1 MKGLRQCVSLT
12 LLLLAASGSS
22 GIAQARNDDPRQIF
36 FAESPARL
44 ILIDGDPV
52 YRGVAG
58 TDLERII
65 NTSALIVRD
74 SAGIHYLKVLDGWME
89 AYTLRGDWSVSGVTP
104 PGGREALEGA
114 ADAKI
119 VDVVESPPTIFISS
133 EPAALIV
140 TDGPA
145 RYQTIAGTS
154 LEYLANTTATVF
166 REPTDQELYVLVA
179 GRWFRSWRTDGPWEF
194 IPSDELP
201 ADIRQHV
208 RPKPEG
214 KSESVAAIR
223 QPVS

>member
-1 MKGLRQCVSLT
+1 M

-22 GIAQARNDDPRQIF
+22 PIAQSITNDPRQIF

-52 YRGVAG
+52 YRRVAG
-58 TDLERII
+58 TELERIV

-89 AYTLRGDWSVSGVTP
+89 SYALTGDWSASGAAP
-104 PGGREALEGA
+104 SGGREALERA
-114 ADAKI
+114 ANAQI
-119 VDVVESPPTIFISS
+119 VDVLEHSPTIFISS

-145 RYQTIAGTS
+145 RYETVEGTS

-179 GRWFRSWRTDGPWEF
+179 GRWFRSWTTDGPWEF
-194 IPSDELP
+194 IPSNELP
-201 ADIRQHV
+201 ADIRQRV
-208 RPKPEG
+208 RP
-214 KSESVAAIR
+214 
-223 QPVS
+223 QPAGNVNPIAC